1 MCYYKGGP
9 SLSTGQHHL
18 TTMQALQLARE
29 QNLSDLCIED
39 WQTGLLEMLRKVGL
53 NLCSSNVLNLQ
64 SMQLHIRQMRNH
76 VNSAETMFGVRIM
89 WVS

>member
-1 MCYYKGGP
+1 
-9 SLSTGQHHL
+9 
-18 TTMQALQLARE
+18 MQALQLARE

-76 VNSAETMFGVRIM
+76 VCTHVNSAETMFGVRIM
-89 WVS
+89 RLS